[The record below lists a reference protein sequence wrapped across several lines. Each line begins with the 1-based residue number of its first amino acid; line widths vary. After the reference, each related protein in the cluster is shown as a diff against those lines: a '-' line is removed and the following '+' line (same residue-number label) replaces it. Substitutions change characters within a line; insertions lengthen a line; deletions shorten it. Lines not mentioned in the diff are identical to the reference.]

1 MKNRAI
7 VRKLMMMA
15 GLMAALTILFSHGFK
30 HEASRAF
37 IEVSA
42 PNEAGS
48 NDDSEKLI
56 AVSADAVTSSAATEV
71 ESVNPYVVQEIIA
84 KPERPTSTNVRLLVI
99 PVSMITS
106 LLKVVI
112 SPQAP

>member
-1 MKNRAI
+1 
-7 VRKLMMMA
+7 MMAA

-30 HEASRAF
+30 HEASQAI

-42 PNEAGS
+42 AS
-48 NDDSEKLI
+48 KADSKDDSAKLV

-99 PVSMITS
+99 PVSLITS
-106 LLKVVI
+106 LLKAVI